1 MVGWKD
7 VDLADMMAM
16 KWAEKL
22 DHLEVAG
29 KVGYLA
35 VQKEDKKAEWMEKRR
50 VERMVVVRDSC

>member
-35 VQKEDKKAEWMEKRR
+35 VQWEDKKAE
-50 VERMVVVRDSC
+50 